1 MESNN
6 LYSKNN
12 IINTLYNKTDILTWN
27 ISDPLI
33 IKEDNINNINHN
45 NILLESSYNEIID
58 KNINTIDIL
67 KSFDNEEQK
76 NITDSFLKSEK
87 DTLSNSNKIFLGDL
101 TKIHNKDLKK
111 QLKLKRNRESA
122 KNARTRKKLYIQ
134 NLILENKYLKTKY
147 NNLLNIINKC
157 F

>member
-1 MESNN
+1 MENNN
-6 LYSKNN
+6 LYSKNYF
-12 IINTLYNKTDILTWN
+12 INALYNKSDILTWN

-33 IKEDNINNINHN
+33 IKEDNINNINNN

-76 NITDSFLKSEK
+76 NISNSFIKSER
-87 DTLSNSNKIFLGDL
+87 DTISNSNKIFLNDL
-101 TKIHNKDLKK
+101 NEAHNKDLKK

-122 KNARTRKKLYIQ
+122 KDARIRKNYIYK
-134 NLILENKYLKTKY
+134 I
-147 NNLLNIINKC
+147 
-157 F
+157 

>member
-6 LYSKNN
+6 LYSK
-12 IINTLYNKTDILTWN
+12 NTLYNKTDILTWN

-33 IKEDNINNINHN
+33 IKEDNINNINNN

-76 NITDSFLKSEK
+76 NITNSFIKSER
-87 DTLSNSNKIFLGDL
+87 DTLSNSNKIFLNDL
-101 TKIHNKDLKK
+101 NETHNKDLKK

-122 KNARTRKKLYIQ
+122 KDARIRKKLYIQ
-134 NLILENKYLKTKY
+134 NLILENKYLKNKY
-147 NNLLNIINKC
+147 NNLLNIIHKC
-157 F
+157 PK

>member
-12 IINTLYNKTDILTWN
+12 FINTLYNKTDILTWN

-76 NITDSFLKSEK
+76 ILLL
-87 DTLSNSNKIFLGDL
+87 LS
-101 TKIHNKDLKK
+101 
-111 QLKLKRNRESA
+111 
-122 KNARTRKKLYIQ
+122 
-134 NLILENKYLKTKY
+134 
-147 NNLLNIINKC
+147 
-157 F
+157 